1 LGNYL
6 YEIKG
11 ISEGCGDDQ
20 HIKRLQVI
28 GMTTQRIFTEQ
39 EILDGLNNINQTLI
53 QQGLPLMTLDEYK
66 ESLKYPIS
74 DELLPRYPVKK

>member
-1 LGNYL
+1 
-6 YEIKG
+6 
-11 ISEGCGDDQ
+11 
-20 HIKRLQVI
+20 
-28 GMTTQRIFTEQ
+28 MTTQRIFTEQ